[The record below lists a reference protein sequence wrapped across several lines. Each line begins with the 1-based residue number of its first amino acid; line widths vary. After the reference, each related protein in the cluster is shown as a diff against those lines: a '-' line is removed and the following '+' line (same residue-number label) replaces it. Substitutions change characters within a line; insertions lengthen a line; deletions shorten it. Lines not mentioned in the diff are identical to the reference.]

1 LGGEILALN
10 ALTID
15 VEEWY
20 HATFLG
26 VPESAW
32 PGCER
37 WLIESTSRLLAILA
51 ETGVRA
57 TFFVLGS
64 VAQEV
69 PDLVRAIAEGGH
81 EIACH
86 SYNHRQVFRQTPA
99 EFALDVERSVKLIE
113 QASQARVL
121 GYRAPACSIGAGQLW
136 AFNIL
141 ADQGFLYDSSIMP
154 VRTPLYGDG
163 KAPRFPHQVA
173 AGRLLEI
180 PLATLNIGG
189 WRFPMAGGVYLR
201 IFPFA
206 LICEAIQRLNQV
218 ERQPAVLYLHP
229 WEVDPRPPP
238 LGRNWLARWSHTVNK
253 RRMEARVR
261 QLLDRFSF
269 APIRE
274 VFNLDSSVF
283 A

>member
-1 LGGEILALN
+1 LKRENIVLN

-37 WLIESTSRLLAILA
+37 WLAESIGRLLAILA
-51 ETGVRA
+51 EARVRA
-57 TFFVLGS
+57 TFFVLGC

-69 PDLVRAIAEGGH
+69 PDLVRSIAEGGH

-121 GYRAPACSIGAGQLW
+121 GYRAPAYSISAGQHW
-136 AFNIL
+136 AFEIL

-154 VRTPLYGDG
+154 ARTPLYGDG
-163 KAPRFPHQVA
+163 NAPRFPHRVA
-173 AGRLLEI
+173 SGRLLEI

-189 WRFPMAGGVYLR
+189 WRFPVAGGVYLR
-201 IFPFA
+201 MFPYA
-206 LICEAIQRLNQV
+206 LICKAIRQLNQG
-218 ERQPAVLYLHP
+218 EGQPAVIYLHP

-238 LGRNWLARWSHTVNK
+238 LGRTWIARWSHTINK
-253 RRMEARVR
+253 RGMEARVC
-261 QLLDRFSF
+261 QLIDRFPF
-269 APIRE
+269 API
-274 VFNLDSSVF
+274 
-283 A
+283 